1 VTKSESG
8 EFVAKVAGLKYS
20 TVLVEG
26 DSISLPPDR
35 RGRLTFEQAKNF
47 DIYSFGLLGIWL
59 LFDDATEESVNT
71 SRGYLKNS
79 YSDVLGRLRDKVER
93 HKQVQK
99 WVADS
104 SDLNELQKSQLV
116 RLFDLTL
123 LGGPYKTH
131 CGMEVTLTILD
142 SCVEP
147 EPLPHPESL
156 SHEKPPGGPL
166 ATITDATA
174 ELNMVL
180 DEASNVRCHIH
191 NRNIV
196 LTH

>member
-104 SDLNELQKSQLV
+104 SDLNELQKS
-116 RLFDLTL
+116 
-123 LGGPYKTH
+123 H